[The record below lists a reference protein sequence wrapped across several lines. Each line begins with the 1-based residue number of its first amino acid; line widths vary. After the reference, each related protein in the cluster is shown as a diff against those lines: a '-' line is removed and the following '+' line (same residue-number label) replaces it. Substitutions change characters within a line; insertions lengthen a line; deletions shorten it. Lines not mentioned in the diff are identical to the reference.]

1 VDFKNTVVIMTSNVG
16 SAALV
21 EAADAGDE
29 TFDRAAEAV
38 RLQLR
43 EHFRPEFLNRVDEI
57 IVFRP
62 LDESQLSEIVGLLL
76 EGVRARLADSGIGLE
91 LTDAARAHVAREGYD
106 PQFGARP
113 LRRAI
118 QRTIEN
124 PLAKAVLAAEFT
136 RGDTVR
142 VDLRDG
148 SLVFEKSASA
158 PAASLESP
166 AEPTPETAD
175 VAGS

>member
-1 VDFKNTVVIMTSNVG
+1 
-16 SAALV
+16 
-21 EAADAGDE
+21 
-29 TFDRAAEAV
+29 
-38 RLQLR
+38 
-43 EHFRPEFLNRVDEI
+43 VDEI

-62 LDESQLSEIVGLLL
+62 LDESQLGEIVGLLL
-76 EGVRARLADSGIGLE
+76 AGVQARLADSGISLE

-118 QRTIEN
+118 QRAVEN
-124 PLAKAVLAAEFT
+124 PLAKAVLSGEFT

-142 VDLRDG
+142 VDIREG
-148 SLVFEKSASA
+148 SLVFGKVAAEA
-158 PAASLESP
+158 PHEAEREAAE
-166 AEPTPETAD
+166 